1 MLVSVKQGLTHR
13 ECQSSICVLYNFALV
28 LRAMGPEGLIFWFM
42 LQQFSWGHFL
52 IAMVVLNLVWYVFV
66 VLVFYR
72 AEVMAFLGRGAG
84 DGVRVGNGGGR
95 DSQKVQPAGKA
106 TSGSDERIK
115 REVDAALMGSS
126 RLPEG
131 VEVKSS
137 SQVRFSAS
145 DADGKYDQVGLIS
158 DVVQELKEIFL
169 ELEKGAGDKKDFFR
183 LLGRLKEE
191 YGPLGGHPSVSA
203 LTGFIVERASFHLTA
218 DEIDN
223 LWY

>member
-1 MLVSVKQGLTHR
+1 
-13 ECQSSICVLYNFALV
+13 
-28 LRAMGPEGLIFWFM
+28 M
-42 LQQFSWGHFL
+42 LQQFSWGQFL

-66 VLVFYR
+66 GLVFYR
-72 AEVMAFLGRGAG
+72 AEVMAFLGSGAG
-84 DGVRVGNGGGR
+84 DGVPLRDGGG
-95 DSQKVQPAGKA
+95 SLKVQPSGKG
-106 TSGSDERIK
+106 TNSDERIE

-137 SQVRFSAS
+137 AQVSFSTS
-145 DADGKYDQVGLIS
+145 DADGKYDQVGLIA
-158 DVVQELKEIFL
+158 DVVQELKEIFS
-169 ELEKGAGDKKDFFR
+169 ELEKRAGDKKDFFR
-183 LLGRLKEE
+183 LLGKLKEE
-191 YGPLGGHPSVSA
+191 YGPLGGHPSVGA